1 MPDLGTLGLTA
12 ISVID
17 DVSPVLPRFRL
28 LWWSENQGLC
38 FFDPKTYFATH
49 FLPKNLFCNPFLTQN
64 TIETMTNPFMAL
76 KKKPKKPP
84 KKPNSTQNQKST
96 RVQICFFINF

>member
-49 FLPKNLFCNPFLTQN
+49 FWPKNLFCNPFLTQN

-76 KKKPKKPP
+76 KKNPKNRLKNQTQP
-84 KKPNSTQNQKST
+84 KTKNQLEFRS
-96 RVQICFFINF
+96 VFS